1 MLSTLWQD
9 VRYGARS
16 LFKHPGFTLVAVLT
30 LGLGIGAN
38 SAIFSV
44 VNGVLL
50 RSLPYPEPE
59 RVVMLWEV
67 GDSGRNTYLSHMNF
81 SDWRARQTSFEAISA
96 YSGRF
101 GGPSTILGGN
111 EPVRANEVSVYRD
124 FFKALGVAPAIGR
137 TFSPEESNFGTA
149 PVAVVSHG
157 FWQRSLSADPNLAN
171 RTLTIGTRS
180 FNVIGVMPAGFSF
193 PEETDVWTSKEQ
205 LYADNSSRS
214 SHNYIGIARLK
225 PGIGIEQAQS
235 EMMGIALA
243 IYRETVEDKNH
254 YRAAVV
260 SLKEQ
265 LTGPIRPALLVL
277 LGAVGFVL
285 LIACANVANLMLARE
300 MGRQKEIAIR
310 AALGASRLRV
320 VRQLLTESLL
330 LSALGGAVGL
340 LLAYWLISSL
350 LALAPATI
358 PRLNEIGMD
367 GRTLAFT
374 LGVSLL
380 TSLLFGLLPA
390 LRVSKPDL
398 NEALKE
404 SGRNA
409 TGSSGLVRGGLV
421 VAEIALT
428 LVLLVGAGL
437 LIKSFWRVLQVSP
450 GFNPEQVLTMQVS
463 LPSSEY
469 KEASRKINFYRQLF
483 EQAKSLPGV
492 ESAGMINNLPTG
504 GVDINGMVMVE
515 GRTQEQS
522 GYGGFRIVSPDYFR
536 AMNIPLIKGRTFTE
550 QDSETSQ
557 PVCVISQRLAESTF
571 PNEDPIGK
579 RVISTNDNVTRD
591 DANHPERWPVIVG
604 IVGDVRHFGPEKRS
618 SADLYV
624 SFAQRPSRIGDM
636 TIVAR
641 TKGDPASLTA
651 SLRQSVQAIDK
662 NLPAKFE
669 VMEDIFA
676 RSTANRRYNVILL
689 GAFAALALLLAMIGI
704 YGVMAY
710 TVNSNTRELGIRI
723 ALGAQSADVLRLV
736 VGQGLVLTLIGVVLG
751 LAGAFAFSRLMST
764 LLFGVTATDPL
775 IFSVV
780 PLLLVIVAVLACY
793 IPARQATKIDPIVA
807 LRHE

>member
-1 MLSTLWQD
+1 MFSTLWQD

-67 GDSGRNTYLSHMNF
+67 GDSGRNTYVSHLNF

-96 YSGRF
+96 YSGKF

-171 RTLTIGTRS
+171 KTLTIGTRS

-225 PGIGIEQAQS
+225 PGVNIEQAQS

-243 IYRETVEDKNH
+243 IYRETAEDKNH

-260 SLKEQ
+260 SMKEQ

-285 LIACANVANLMLARE
+285 LIACANVANLMLARA

-310 AALGASRLRV
+310 AALGAGRLRV

-330 LSALGGAVGL
+330 LSVLGGAVGL

-374 LGVSLL
+374 LAVSLL

-483 EQAKSLPGV
+483 EQARSLPGV

-536 AMNIPLIKGRTFTE
+536 AMNIPVIKGRTFTE

-557 PVCVISQRLAESTF
+557 PVCVISQRLAETTF

-579 RVISTNDNVTRD
+579 RVVSTNDNVTRD

-624 SFAQRPSRIGDM
+624 SFAQRPTRIGDM

-641 TKGDPASLTA
+641 TKGDPASLTV

-689 GAFAALALLLAMIGI
+689 GVFAALALLLAMIGI

-793 IPARQATKIDPIVA
+793 IPARRATKIDPIVA